1 MKTVT
6 LPSGKNVNL
15 PSTGDDWQLYTSTKG
30 CGRAAAA
37 LTAAVVRVAKEIDKK
52 ASEGYRPTEKGAAH
66 LYATVIEPVMA
77 KHSNFG
83 ACDTEPR
90 GVAYDALDRIVSVVT
105 TETIRYN
112 F

>member
-15 PSTGDDWQLYTSTKG
+15 PSTGDEWQLYTCSKP

-37 LTAAVVRVAKEIDKK
+37 LHAAVVRVAKEIDRM
-52 ASEGYRPTEKGAAH
+52 ASKGYRPSEAGAEK
-66 LYATVIEPVMA
+66 LYRDIVSPVMT
-77 KHSNFG
+77 KYSSFG
-83 ACDTEPR
+83 ASDTEPR
-90 GVAYDALDRIVSVVT
+90 GVAYDAIDRIVSVVT
-105 TETIRYN
+105 GERTRYN